1 MVKAVK
7 MEWQRL
13 SHAPPLPGTGPHL
26 TLAPE
31 GNSSLTKDNN
41 MIENPL
47 PDIDSWVL
55 FFANNSLPV
64 LRVTK
69 RRIEEMRANLDHVDA
84 RELARVIL
92 QDPIMTVRVLAF
104 TQPIRGRSLQHD
116 ITTIASAVMM
126 AGIEPFFN
134 RFTDLLTVEDQLKGA
149 DTHALLGIL
158 QIIRRAQRAADY
170 AQEWAIWRHDVNMEE
185 VRIAALLHD
194 LAEILV
200 WCSAP
205 ALGLD
210 ILNRQQ
216 NQPGLRSAEA
226 QRQVLGLTF
235 QDIQLE
241 LCRIWQLPELLRHL
255 IGEENSVHPRVSNVA
270 LAVRLARHSAHGWED
285 AALPDDYRDIGQL
298 LNITPEAVRQR
309 LGLEPMPA
317 READGESI

>member
-1 MVKAVK
+1 
-7 MEWQRL
+7 
-13 SHAPPLPGTGPHL
+13 
-26 TLAPE
+26 
-31 GNSSLTKDNN
+31 
-41 MIENPL
+41 MIDHPL

-69 RRIEEMRANLDHVDA
+69 RHIEEMRANQDRVDA

-92 QDPIMTVRVLAF
+92 QDPIMTVRVLAY

-126 AGIEPFFN
+126 SGIEPFFN
-134 RFTDLLTVEDQLKGA
+134 RFTDLLTIEDQMKGA
-149 DTHALLGIL
+149 DPHALLGLL

-170 AQEWAIWRHDVNMEE
+170 AHDWAIWRHDVNMEE

-200 WCSAP
+200 WSSAP
-205 ALGLD
+205 GLGLD
-210 ILNRQQ
+210 ILHRQQ
-216 NQPGLRSAEA
+216 AQPGLRSAEA

-235 QDIQLE
+235 QEIQME
-241 LCRIWQLPELLRHL
+241 LCRIWQLPPLLRHL
-255 IGEENSVHPRVSNVA
+255 IDDENDEQPRVSNVN
-270 LAVRLARHSAHGWED
+270 LAVRLARHSVHGWD
-285 AALPDDYRDIGQL
+285 DPALPDDYRDIGLL

-317 READGESI
+317 READGEAI